1 MWGKKAMRWQ
11 SLPPLFACFTAFL
24 SFCLCIITL
33 LFFKEKKTMRPRFI
47 LAKRDAFS
55 YSFLLWEA
63 ITPEFVLLLIAL
75 GQLLGARAV
84 SQCSSKWDQGNS
96 ANLHPQRICLMRF
109 ATRHVIS
116 LLDSPLADTK
126 FPLRSLPKLLK
137 ILQTTS
143 KSPWNGLWAKR
154 EKLLCLSP
162 VTYVPLRCPLPP
174 SQLSPVLLQ
183 DTRHRAGSSLP
194 SPPHPRQ
201 SPLTR
206 HMHWGF
212 PSLIT
217 PKAAPMWWRPRH
229 RLTFKFATDP
239 PHEIREDGWAL
250 LPVSVAHLQCRHGG
264 LSSHPPSAWCISFW
278 GQRSRFISP
287 SQWDPP
293 DLTSLHKTP
302 FRA

>member
-1 MWGKKAMRWQ
+1 MRWQ

-47 LAKRDAFS
+47 LTKRDAFS

-63 ITPEFVLLLIAL
+63 VTPEFVLLLIVL

-84 SQCSSKWDQGNS
+84 SQRSSKWDQGNS

-116 LLDSPLADTK
+116 LLESPLADTK

-174 SQLSPVLLQ
+174 SQP
-183 DTRHRAGSSLP
+183 TPAIPRAPPGCQAQGWIQ
-194 SPPHPRQ
+194 PPHPIPDRAHWPGTCAGV
-201 SPLTR
+201 SPHSSPQKLLLCGGGPGTGWLLNLLR
-206 HMHWGF
+206 TLHMRLGKMVE
-212 PSLIT
+212 PSSLSQLPISNADMVACPLIH
-217 PKAAPMWWRPRH
+217 P
-229 RLTFKFATDP
+229 
-239 PHEIREDGWAL
+239 
-250 LPVSVAHLQCRHGG
+250 
-264 LSSHPPSAWCISFW
+264 LSGA
-278 GQRSRFISP
+278 
-287 SQWDPP
+287 
-293 DLTSLHKTP
+293 
-302 FRA
+302 